1 MTSPIAIVG
10 IGCRFAGAQDL
21 QAFWELTVTGTDT
34 FAPVPADRWDADAF
48 FDSNARSRDKSYAP
62 TGSWIADIRSFPAVA
77 LQVPPRRAEVM
88 DPQQRLALEVALAA
102 VEDSGRTVAE
112 MPRMTGV
119 YIGVTATEYRALSSA
134 RLIAQMMASGSF
146 GRVPENAAELA
157 ASVENVIATRPYTAP
172 GVLGNM
178 IAATVTQEL
187 RLRGPSFTT
196 DAACA
201 SSLVAI
207 DSAVKAL
214 RDGSIDCALAGGV
227 YLCVT
232 PEHHVAF
239 SRIGAI
245 SKQGKCL
252 PFDQRADGF
261 VQGDG
266 AGIVMLKRLAA
277 AERDGDRIYAVL
289 HGIGCNN
296 DGGENG
302 PMAPVKAGQIEVIN
316 RAWQDAGVDAGALGY
331 VECHGTGT
339 LVGDHIEFDG
349 LASALGAKVAA
360 GGGKAGLG
368 SSKANFGHTMS
379 AAGVAG
385 VIRAV
390 MAIHHETV
398 PPMAGFESPK
408 PDLQLEGS
416 AFYIPKSAVPW
427 SADKKLATVSSFG
440 FGGTNVHVV
449 VGNVASVVRGN
460 EGGNAV
466 ATVVRGNVSAGG
478 EGDGGV
484 GAAQPELVLLS
495 AGDEATL
502 RLLAAKTARA
512 VLADPKATV
521 AGVARVVAKRRRQ
534 VARLAVVATTR
545 EELAAKLGEFG
556 SGGHPKGVTFGMAL
570 LEHAPKVAFLFPGQ
584 GAQRIGMLAGV
595 RDRFPV
601 VAAALDAMDVA
612 STGVMGAPVTH
623 YLYPERR
630 GEADAER
637 ALAELTET
645 HNTQPAL
652 FAVGH
657 ALTQL
662 LAAVG
667 VTPVVVAGH
676 SVGEFTAAAAAGVIR
691 PEDGLKWCARRGQG
705 MQAVGGD
712 KGAMAAWVADR
723 ATAEK
728 HLVPGGVSPWA
739 ADAAVIA
746 NVNHP
751 RQVVV
756 SGKTEV
762 VAQANAKARA
772 AGIEVTELRVSHGF
786 HSPVFAALNL
796 DAEVD
801 AIVFSSESRVP
812 VASCIADA
820 SYRDGA
826 TAAGV
831 FKRHAISP
839 VLWTDALARCKDA
852 GAEVFLQVAAGGPL
866 ISFVRG
872 TLPGMP
878 AVSLASKEDGDAGAS
893 LLEGLGQLFTLGVD
907 IDVLPIT
914 APADIASVPPTM
926 LPREVYWVVGDR
938 PVDAISLRTKH
949 GVAKP
954 AARTES
960 VSAGA
965 VALAGAGVGT
975 GAGTGAGAGTDP
987 LSDLVF
993 AAVAKASAYPRA
1005 ALKPTMKL
1013 GDDLGFDSMMVADL
1027 AEELRKQIPS
1037 FVGIPQELLISGP
1050 TIADIVAFA
1059 KSPAATAQNLVAS
1072 DDNAPLER
1080 YSPTWVPA
1088 PLPTWGARELALTAK
1103 TFIARGDG
1111 LLGISEALVALGLTP
1126 VASNADLIIY
1136 GAPTAEP
1143 LPVSA
1148 VLSGEATS
1156 PDLAADLIALLDAQA
1171 QAKIPCDLIVLRR
1184 DDDVWAEALS
1194 GVVRAVAREWPER
1207 VVKVLRN
1214 GHALTSDII
1223 LAELT
1228 SFDRTADI
1236 RYVNGQ
1242 RFIAGVVSSLAA
1254 VAAGVA
1260 TANETTSAWTPTDRD
1275 VIVITGG
1282 TRGIGK
1288 ALGERL
1294 AASGAKVIL
1303 LGRSIPPSDVTEL
1316 APVPGIR
1323 YIAADVTDRDSL
1335 KVALD
1340 GLKPTVLVHSAGL
1353 LADGALGTVDPQV
1366 GHAARSVKVDG
1377 LLNAIAACGT
1387 SLERV
1392 LAIGSWAGRFG
1403 NRNQAHYASAN
1414 ALMSALVGALPAR
1427 MHAVVSEFG
1436 PWVDSDMVRSIPEAI
1451 QHAMR
1456 AEGVDFVGSDA
1467 GLTALAS
1474 DLGNATSGPVVQ
1486 GRKLPATMKRATRS
1500 FELSVASHPFLK
1512 DHALPS
1518 DKGPV
1523 PVFPIASAATT
1534 IAETAALGAP
1544 FEVTDLTLFQG
1555 IAVKAPLTISCHIDG
1570 EKAELRQGDKHVL
1583 SYRARCRPLAP
1594 ADLPTTLTAPVAKSG
1609 GGAPTLALSAFYGGL
1624 TFHGPLLQGITHIDG
1639 IGPDFVRGRV
1649 KTSRPGDWVRAH
1661 DLHGQTH
1668 WAIDPLAFDSAMQLA
1683 AYVAYVRY
1691 GRAGTPVG
1699 FARWVQVAPWPAGEV
1714 LAEATFA
1721 AADSDKLSADLVF
1734 RTLAGDVIALA
1745 FGVTADMKRVEKD
1758 EAVTP
1763 TRPAVTPA
1771 EVPFEVPFEVKPEWT
1786 DPSKWRG
1793 YKDLALRLHAVQA
1806 MGLKLPY
1813 FDLHEGTARNTSII
1827 GGREVINFSS
1837 YNYIGLSGDPRV
1849 IDEVVTA
1856 IHQYGTSVSAS
1867 RVASGERPFH
1877 RALEAELAA
1886 AHGSEDALVMAGG
1899 HATNVNTIGHLFGA
1913 KDLILH
1919 DELIHDSCIQ
1929 GIKLSGA
1936 ARRGFKHE
1944 DMADLERQLKELRRH
1959 YEKVLLLAEG
1969 VYSMDGD
1976 ISNLPELVRLKKQYG
1991 CMLMVDEAHSFGTI
2005 GATGRGVGEL
2015 FGMDHPDSPARAK
2028 YGLVRG
2034 DVDIWMGTLSKSL
2047 ASMGGWVAGRKEL
2060 ILYLRYTTPGFVFA
2074 AGIPPA
2080 LGQAALSS
2088 LRYMLAEPERVTRLQ
2103 ANAKR
2108 FYTLLKARDIDTDLS
2123 VGDSPVIPVI
2133 TGDSMWALKLSE
2145 RLLDLGVSPA
2155 SVAAGETGPGINA
2168 KPIIFP
2174 AVANDAARLRFFMTS
2189 LHTEAQLVYTADA
2202 IKRTLDQIR
2211 AESPKKP
2218 AVSAAAA
2225 KSIAKA

>member
-21 QAFWELTVTGTDT
+21 QAFWELTVAGTDT

-48 FDSNARSRDKSYAP
+48 FDNNARSRDKSYAP

-102 VEDSGRTVAE
+102 IEDAGKTVDE

-119 YIGVTATEYRALSSA
+119 YMGVTATEYRALSSA
-134 RLIAQMMASGSF
+134 RLMAQMMASGSF

-157 ASVENVIATRPYTAP
+157 AAVENVVATRPYTAP

-266 AGIVMLKRLAA
+266 AGIVMLKRLAD
-277 AERDGDRIYAVL
+277 AERDGDRVYAVL
-289 HGIGCNN
+289 HGIGSNN

-302 PMAPVKAGQIEVIN
+302 PMAPVKEGQIEVID
-316 RAWQDAGVDAGALGY
+316 RAWKDAGVDPGALGY

-390 MAIHHETV
+390 LAIHHETV

-416 AFYIPKSAVPW
+416 PFYIPKTATAW
-427 SADKKLATVSSFG
+427 TAEKKLATVSSFG

-449 VGNVASVVRGN
+449 VGNL
-460 EGGNAV
+460 
-466 ATVVRGNVSAGG
+466 VSAG
-478 EGDGGV
+478 V
-484 GAAQPELVLLS
+484 VTKAPVVKVQPELVLLS
-495 AGDEATL
+495 AGSEATL
-502 RLLAAKTARA
+502 REIAAKTARA

-521 AGVARVVAKRRRQ
+521 AGVARVVAKKRRQ
-534 VARLAVVATTR
+534 AARLAVVATTR
-545 EELAAKLGEFG
+545 EELAAKLAEFG
-556 SGGHPKGVTFGMAL
+556 SGGHPKGVTFAMAL
-570 LEHAPKVAFLFPGQ
+570 SESAPKVAFLFPGQ
-584 GAQRIGMLAGV
+584 GAQRVGMLAGV

-601 VAAALDAMDVA
+601 VAAALDAMDAA
-612 STGVMGAPVTH
+612 SAGVMGAPVTH

-630 GEADAER
+630 GENDAER

-662 LAAVG
+662 LASVG
-667 VTPVVVAGH
+667 VQPVVVAGH
-676 SVGEFTAAAAAGVIR
+676 SVGEFTAAAAAGVISAD
-691 PEDGLKWCARRGQG
+691 EGLEWCARRGQG
-705 MQAVGGD
+705 MQALGGD

-723 ATAEK
+723 ATAET
-728 HLVPGGVSPWA
+728 HLVAG
-739 ADAAVIA
+739 AVIA

-762 VAQANAKARA
+762 VAAANAKARA
-772 AGIEVTELRVSHGF
+772 AGVEVTELRVSHGF
-786 HSPVFAALNL
+786 HSPVFADLNL
-796 DAEVD
+796 DAVV
-801 AIVFSSESRVP
+801 AGIAFSQGTVP

-820 SYRDGA
+820 SYSDAA
-826 TAAGV
+826 TASGV

-839 VLWTDALARCKDA
+839 VLWTDALARCQEA
-852 GAEVFLQVAAGGPL
+852 GADVFLQVAAGGPL

-878 AVSLASKEDGDAGAS
+878 AVSLASKEDGDSGAS

-914 APADIASVPPTM
+914 APAEIASVPPLI
-926 LPREVYWVVGDR
+926 LPREVYWVVGDS
-938 PVDAISLRTKH
+938 PVDAVSLRTKH

-954 AARTES
+954 AVSPAAADAGKPGARAAAEPAKATVVTANLDITS
-960 VSAGA
+960 N
-965 VALAGAGVGT
+965 
-975 GAGTGAGAGTDP
+975 
-987 LSDLVF
+987 SDTISDAVF

-1005 ALKPTMKL
+1005 ALRPTMKL
-1013 GDDLGFDSMMVADL
+1013 GDDLGFDSMMIADL
-1027 AEELRKQIPS
+1027 AEELRKQIPG
-1037 FVGIPQELLISGP
+1037 FVGIPQEVLISGP

-1059 KSPAATAQNLVAS
+1059 KSPAATAASVVAS
-1072 DDNAPLER
+1072 DDNAPLKA
-1080 YSPTWVPA
+1080 YAPTWVA
-1088 PLPTWGARELALTAK
+1088 TPLPTFGARGLTAK

-1111 LLGISEALVALGLTP
+1111 VLGVSEALVALGLSA
-1126 VASNADLIIY
+1126 VESDADIIIY
-1136 GAPTAEP
+1136 GAPIAEP

-1148 VLSGEATS
+1148 VLSGEAQAQ
-1156 PDLAADLIALLDAQA
+1156 DLASDLIALLDARA
-1171 QAKIPCDLIVLRR
+1171 RTRRPADVIVLRR

-1194 GVVRAVAREWPER
+1194 GVVRAVAREWPDQ
-1207 VVKVLRN
+1207 VVKVLRG
-1214 GHALTSDII
+1214 GHGVTPDVVI
-1223 LAELT
+1223 AELT
-1228 SFDRTADI
+1228 SFDRTSDI
-1236 RYVNGQ
+1236 RYADGIRQ
-1242 RFIAGVVSSLAA
+1242 IAGVTLSGESDNVWAPS
-1254 VAAGVA
+1254 
-1260 TANETTSAWTPTDRD
+1260 ERD

-1288 ALGERL
+1288 SLGERL
-1294 AASGAKVIL
+1294 AASGAKVVL
-1303 LGRSIPPSDVTEL
+1303 LGRSKPEVVGNENITFV
-1316 APVPGIR
+1316 
-1323 YIAADVTDRDSL
+1323 AADVADRDAL
-1335 KVALD
+1335 KKALD
-1340 GLKPTVLVHSAGL
+1340 GLKPTVLVHAAGL
-1353 LADGALGTVDPQV
+1353 LADGALGTVDAKV
-1366 GHAARSVKVDG
+1366 GEAARAVKVDG

-1403 NRNQAHYASAN
+1403 NRNQAWYASAN
-1414 ALMSALVGALPAR
+1414 ALMSALVGELPAR
-1427 MHAVVSEFG
+1427 IRGVVSEFG
-1436 PWVDSDMVRSIPEAI
+1436 PWIDSDMVRSIPEAM
-1451 QHAMR
+1451 QQAMR
-1456 AEGVDFVGSDA
+1456 SEGVDFVGTEA
-1467 GLTALAS
+1467 GLSALVA
-1474 DLGNATSGPVVQ
+1474 DLGAGQSGGIVR
-1486 GRKLPATMKRATRS
+1486 GRNLPATMKRAART
-1500 FELSVASHPFLK
+1500 FELSVESHPFLK
-1512 DHALPS
+1512 DHAVPS

-1534 IAETAALGAP
+1534 IAETAALATP

-1555 IAVKAPLTISCHIDG
+1555 IAVKAPLAIECRVDG
-1570 EKAELRQGDKHVL
+1570 DKAELRQGDKHVL
-1583 SYRARCRPLAP
+1583 SYRAGVR
-1594 ADLPTTLTAPVAKSG
+1594 TLSLSEVPEV
-1609 GGAPTLALSAFYGGL
+1609 GAPKTSGDAPPLALSAFYGGL

-1639 IGPDFVRGRV
+1639 IGADFVRGRV

-1661 DLHGQTH
+1661 DLHGQCE

-1699 FARWVQVAPWPAGEV
+1699 FSRWVQVTAWPAGEV

-1721 AADSDKLSADLVF
+1721 AADSDKLCADLVF
-1734 RTLAGDVIALA
+1734 RTLDGKIIALA

-1758 EAVTP
+1758 EAPVAATP
-1763 TRPAVTPA
+1763 V
-1771 EVPFEVPFEVKPEWT
+1771 EVEAPFEPKPEWS

-1813 FDLHEGTARNTSII
+1813 FDLHEGTARNTSVIN
-1827 GGREVINFSS
+1827 GREVVNFSS

-1849 IDEVVTA
+1849 IEEVVAA

-1936 ARRGFKHE
+1936 ARRSFKHE

-1959 YEKVLLLAEG
+1959 YEKVLLLVEG

-1976 ISNLPELVRLKKQYG
+1976 ITNLPELVRLKKQYG
-1991 CMLMVDEAHSFGTI
+1991 TMLMVDEAHSFGTV
-2005 GATGRGVGEL
+2005 GARGRGVGEL
-2015 FGMDHPDSPARAK
+2015 FGMDDADSAARAK
-2028 YGLVRG
+2028 YGLVRN
-2034 DVDIWMGTLSKSL
+2034 DVDIWMGTMSKSL
-2047 ASMGGWVAGRKEL
+2047 ASMGGWVAGKKEL

-2108 FYTLLKARDIDTDLS
+2108 FYMLLKERDIDTDLS

-2145 RLLDLGVSPA
+2145 RLLDLGVSAA
-2155 SVAAGETGPGINA
+2155 SIAAGETGPGINA

-2189 LHTEAQLVYTADA
+2189 LHTEEQLVYTADA

-2211 AESPKKP
+2211 AEAPKKP
-2218 AVSAAAA
+2218 TAKAVSPAPAAAQA
-2225 KSIAKA
+2225 TGKA